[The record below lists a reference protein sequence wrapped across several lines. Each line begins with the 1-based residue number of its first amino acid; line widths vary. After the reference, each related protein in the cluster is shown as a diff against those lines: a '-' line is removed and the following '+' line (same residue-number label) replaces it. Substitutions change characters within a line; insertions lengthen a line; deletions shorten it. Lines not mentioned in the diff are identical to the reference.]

1 MDKYLMQTS
10 VNMLIYMNMGT
21 NTFLLFNILFNLL
34 IFVYCINSKNLALA
48 MVVTPYIN
56 FTF

>member
-1 MDKYLMQTS
+1 MDKYPMQTL
-10 VNMLIYMNMGT
+10 VNMLIYMNMVI
-21 NTFLLFNILFNLL
+21 NIFLLSNILFNLL
-34 IFVYCINSKNLALA
+34 IFVYCIHSKNLALA

>member
-1 MDKYLMQTS
+1 MDKYPMQTL
-10 VNMLIYMNMGT
+10 VNMLIYMNIVI
-21 NTFLLFNILFNLL
+21 NIFLLFNILFNLL
-34 IFVYCINSKNLALA
+34 IFVYCIHSNNLALA